1 MDTED
6 KQELKLLRSKVKYLE
21 DRIEVMA
28 KSIGSINK
36 ILGRFQMTEGN
47 DLRLPRLAREFMQQD
62 EQSNDP
68 FIRVMESGESDKF
81 RDSDTMIREDGNE
94 LI

>member
-1 MDTED
+1 MNQEQLM
-6 KQELKLLRSKVKYLE
+6 KQKIKYLE
-21 DRIEVMA
+21 DRIATME

-47 DLRLPRLAREFMQQD
+47 DQGFKDIEHL
-62 EQSNDP
+62 N
-68 FIRVMESGESDKF
+68 K
-81 RDSDTMIREDGNE
+81 DGNE

>member
-1 MDTED
+1 MSTRERVMNQEQLM
-6 KQELKLLRSKVKYLE
+6 KQKIKYLE

-36 ILGRFQMTEGN
+36 ILGRFQMTENQGQGFK
-47 DLRLPRLAREFMQQD
+47 D
-62 EQSNDP
+62 
-68 FIRVMESGESDKF
+68 IGELYQ
-81 RDSDTMIREDGNE
+81 EDNGHE

>member
-1 MDTED
+1 MT
-6 KQELKLLRSKVKYLE
+6 QEQLMKVKIKYLE
-21 DRIEVMA
+21 DRIATME

-47 DLRLPRLAREFMQQD
+47 D
-62 EQSNDP
+62 
-68 FIRVMESGESDKF
+68 SGFKDIEHLNK
-81 RDSDTMIREDGNE
+81 DGNE

>member
-6 KQELKLLRSKVKYLE
+6 NKELILLRSKVKYLE

-28 KSIGSINK
+28 RSIGSINK
-36 ILGRFQMTEGN
+36 ILGRFQMTEN
-47 DLRLPRLAREFMQQD
+47 K
-62 EQSNDP
+62 QSNDP
-68 FIRVMESGESDKF
+68 FIRVMEQGEKDY
-81 RDSDTMIREDGNE
+81 E

>member
-36 ILGRFQMTEGN
+36 ILGRFQMTEGK
-47 DLRLPRLAREFMQQD
+47 E
-62 EQSNDP
+62 SKDP
-68 FIRVMESGESDKF
+68 FIKVMEQGESDY
-81 RDSDTMIREDGNE
+81 E